1 MEKPIEIRPL
11 TLLFGKNGS
20 GKSSFLKAMSFL
32 SQNLVSEALKR
43 TVYQISDETLLG
55 NFNEV
60 VLNNDIGKK
69 IEIEIEEI
77 IGEVHYGILATF
89 SYNEANK
96 NLESL
101 VISNYQD
108 GTELIIEPNKKNT
121 AGIEYLNNSRYS
133 SGTFKEFNEW
143 EKKQIFETD
152 HVGLRWLTGD
162 EEYFYSPS
170 ITFHRRFKHPKADV
184 RKFFENIDSLPIFD
198 SYSEL
203 FRSKYFKYELKKNDY
218 LSEDLKKIIPIYY
231 EAIPRYKLYFLD
243 WFKIESIRMKPE
255 YKYKM
260 DKFGNFSNDAYY
272 GIIKKLDKLQTKDKF
287 KILDE
292 MYSEE
297 IYDSFENFLKE
308 QLKELGLGI
317 NVEIWKDDEKN
328 FGGIYLIDSKGV
340 KINLA
345 EASSGLLQIL
355 PILFKSYFL
364 YRDDIKY
371 FIDTESPLDNPRE
384 GYPIIMLEQP
394 ELHLHPSLQTKF
406 AEFLSQSRSNFIIET
421 HSEHIVRKIQVLIAQ
436 GKLKKEKVAVYYFD
450 KDKKTGTTSIKE
462 MELDERGRFKEDW
475 PDGFFDTDVQNTL
488 DFFRALNKN

>member
-1 MEKPIEIRPL
+1 
-11 TLLFGKNGS
+11 
-20 GKSSFLKAMSFL
+20 
-32 SQNLVSEALKR
+32 
-43 TVYQISDETLLG
+43 
-55 NFNEV
+55 
-60 VLNNDIGKK
+60 
-69 IEIEIEEI
+69 
-77 IGEVHYGILATF
+77 
-89 SYNEANK
+89 
-96 NLESL
+96 
-101 VISNYQD
+101 
-108 GTELIIEPNKKNT
+108 
-121 AGIEYLNNSRYS
+121 
-133 SGTFKEFNEW
+133 
-143 EKKQIFETD
+143 
-152 HVGLRWLTGD
+152 
-162 EEYFYSPS
+162 
-170 ITFHRRFKHPKADV
+170 V